1 MATLRVPWLIV
12 ATLLGGA
19 SATEAVVFRV
29 PSEYPTINAG
39 LDAAAAGDSVLVAP
53 GTYSDYESRQ
63 LIDGFWYEAV
73 GFLRSDVTLL
83 SEAGAASTT
92 LRLDASVSSPQV
104 LYALGE
110 PGVATVIGFT
120 ITGTTPRLDGAT
132 FGHGGRLVIRD
143 CVFRDLG
150 TGLPDEVAAGTVRAD
165 LEVYGCL
172 FQNINGAV
180 GSAINQTSGTL
191 ILEDSEFVN
200 CRDAPIRLDYDFTFP
215 HPTSAVVRRCR
226 FQGNLQTKGG
236 GAALNVANYE
246 SVIVENCWF
255 EGNRTVGPSSTGAVL
270 LGGLQTVSLTVQDNT
285 FVSNSAGRGPGGGL
299 WVAAPNALV
308 AGNTF
313 WGNGIDLNWSTG
325 GAAVFFEL
333 GGELRNN
340 VIVGSTGDE
349 AVGMF
354 SGTVQTSCNVFWA
367 NPVGDAAFP
376 LSATDL
382 PADPQF
388 CAPESQD
395 FRVNSASPC
404 LPGHGHP
411 ACTEAIGAWG
421 EGCGTIGVAPFT
433 WGRVKGQFRNESEG
447 RK

>member
-19 SATEAVVFRV
+19 SATEAAVFRV

-200 CRDAPIRLDYDFTFP
+200 CRDLAIEVRYDFTFP
-215 HPTSAVVRRCR
+215 HPTGAIVRRCR
-226 FQGNLQTKGG
+226 FLDNSFPTAGP
-236 GAALNVANYE
+236 AALGVYGY
-246 SVIVENCWF
+246 STVEIEDCWF
-255 EGNRTVGPSSTGAVL
+255 EGNEARSGAAIGA
-270 LGGLQTVSLTVQDNT
+270 GGSESVIRIRGNT
-285 FVSNSAGRGPGGGL
+285 FVRNTALFTGGMRVGGASVQVL
-299 WVAAPNALV
+299 
-308 AGNTF
+308 GNTF
-313 WGNGIDLNWSTG
+313 WENSSGLNSTYG
-325 GAAVFFEL
+325 GSCVFFVE
-333 GGELRNN
+333 GSGELRNN

-367 NPVGDAAFP
+367 NPVGDAVFP
-376 LSATDL
+376 LSTTDL
-382 PADPQF
+382 PADPLF

-411 ACTEAIGAWG
+411 GCTELIGAWG

-433 WGRVKGQFRNESEG
+433 WSRVKGQFRNESEG
-447 RK
+447 RR